1 MIESVAYNELGQL
14 VVRVKGREAPV
25 AEAKVAR
32 CFPWS
37 LPDSYIAVRDKE
49 GKEVALL
56 KTLDELDSGSR
67 DVVIRELRDKVFI
80 PRIRRVVE
88 HREEFGVTSITVD
101 TDRGVVT
108 FQIRS
113 RDDVR
118 PISDRRVI
126 FRDADGNSYEL
137 HDLNSLDSASRRCL
151 QEYF

>member
-1 MIESVAYNELGQL
+1 MIESVAYNDLGQV
-14 VVRVKGREAPV
+14 VVRVKERETPV

-37 LPDSYIAVRDKE
+37 MPDSYIALRDKE
-49 GKEVALL
+49 GKEIALL

-67 DVVIRELRDKVFI
+67 DVVLRELRDKVFI
-80 PRIRRVVE
+80 PRIRRVIE

-101 TDRGVVT
+101 TDRGAVT

-113 RDDVR
+113 RDDIR
-118 PISDRRVI
+118 TLSERRAI
-126 FRDADGNSYEL
+126 FRDADGNAYEL
-137 HDLNSLDSASRRCL
+137 HDLDALDAPSRKCL